1 MTGPGAWAVI
11 EKHKKR
17 ITGLTRI
24 FSSLTLLSLTY
35 SGLQESRY
43 QSPRGLLGAGEDGEG
58 GHQQGQHR
66 VTRHDDRVGRHT
78 ARPREPVSRSLIR
91 EIQ

>member
-1 MTGPGAWAVI
+1 MRNI
-11 EKHKKR
+11 KR
-17 ITGLTRI
+17 GLQETNKDLLITDPP
-24 FSSLTLLSLTY
+24 LTY